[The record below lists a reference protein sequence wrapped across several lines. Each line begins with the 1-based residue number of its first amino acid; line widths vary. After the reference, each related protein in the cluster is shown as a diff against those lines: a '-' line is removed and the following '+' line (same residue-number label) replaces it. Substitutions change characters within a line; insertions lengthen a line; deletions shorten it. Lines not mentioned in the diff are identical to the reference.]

1 MKIWGRLRNKA
12 TMYVCDKK
20 KDNLHGMKMGGPRS
34 LEIAAA
40 PLPFPWRAGMASAG
54 VIPREPPRIIP

>member
-1 MKIWGRLRNKA
+1 MGEAWEQGNN
-12 TMYVCDKK
+12 VCVWPNMN
-20 KDNLHGMKMGGPRS
+20 NLHGMKMGGPRS

-40 PLPFPWRAGMASAG
+40 PLPFPGRAGMASAG